1 MISNSNQG
9 AAFADYQSQIK
20 DTVSRLNDPVVAMEV
35 RDKGERVRNE
45 RQGREMRDKGKRV
58 RDERQNRG
66 ERVRLNIIIFL
77 QYLLQCNSKHRIAL

>member
-35 RDKGERVRNE
+35 RDRGERVRNE
-45 RQGREMRDKGKRV
+45 RQGREMRNRGERV
-58 RDERQNRG
+58 KDERQNIG
-66 ERVRLNIIIFL
+66 ERVRLNIIFFFTILTTMQF
-77 QYLLQCNSKHRIAL
+77 YV